1 MKDIQIAGLT
11 INEALYNLV
20 DKEITP
26 GTGITAE
33 SFFTSLSAITTKFA
47 STNIALL
54 NERDRLQARIDEYFT
69 DLEYSGGE
77 VYMMQPMASLAIPT

>member
-33 SFFTSLSAITTKFA
+33 SFLPHLVLLQPNLPQPISL
-47 STNIALL
+47 
-54 NERDRLQARIDEYFT
+54 Y
-69 DLEYSGGE
+69 
-77 VYMMQPMASLAIPT
+77 